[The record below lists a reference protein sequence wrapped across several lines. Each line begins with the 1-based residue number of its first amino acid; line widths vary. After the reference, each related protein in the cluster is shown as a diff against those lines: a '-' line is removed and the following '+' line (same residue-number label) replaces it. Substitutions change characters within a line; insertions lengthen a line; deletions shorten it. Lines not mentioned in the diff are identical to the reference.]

1 MNLACQGKENKKEGE
16 SISDTY
22 VKNAEMKSYK
32 TIFTFP
38 SKAGKGSCGVDTSF
52 PLSPVSYW
60 FKHIQ
65 YFALIHLNVKLQC
78 YA

>member
-32 TIFTFP
+32 TIFHFYLPIISFVTCFLLIYAHQVFCP
-38 SKAGKGSCGVDTSF
+38 DQLKCETSII
-52 PLSPVSYW
+52 W
-60 FKHIQ
+60 
-65 YFALIHLNVKLQC
+65 
-78 YA
+78 